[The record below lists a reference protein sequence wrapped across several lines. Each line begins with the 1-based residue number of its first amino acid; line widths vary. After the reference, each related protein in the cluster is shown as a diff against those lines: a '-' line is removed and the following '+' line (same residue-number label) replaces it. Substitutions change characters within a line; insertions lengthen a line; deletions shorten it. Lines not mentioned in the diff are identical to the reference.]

1 MGARLIVSVGVLFG
15 GFVFV
20 TNVLLII
27 ESVSR
32 GKTFTGAAVAAV
44 LGGAIGAGCIWALSL
59 EAPDQKRDPFGK
71 ARFEED
77 RKAAEEAGLK

>member
-1 MGARLIVSVGVLFG
+1 MGARLIVSIGVLFG

-32 GKTFTGAAVAAV
+32 GRSYVGASVATF
-44 LGGAIGAGCIWALSL
+44 LGGLIAAGCIWALSL
-59 EAPDQKRDPFGK
+59 EAPYEKRDPFGK

-77 RKAAEEAGLK
+77 RNAAEEADLK